1 MKNYSKEAFQA
12 SLLSFDWNLIL
23 LCNDVEV
30 EADTLFK
37 DSFLSII
44 DSVAPVKQ
52 VRIKQRSEEW
62 IHVEIKQCINERDRA
77 F

>member
-1 MKNYSKEAFQA
+1 
-12 SLLSFDWNLIL
+12 LIL
-23 LCNDVEV
+23 LCNDVV
-30 EADTLFK
+30 EAYTLFK

-62 IHVEIKQCINERDRA
+62 INVDILQCINERDRA
-77 F
+77 FRQYIKTNLIKIMKTSNY